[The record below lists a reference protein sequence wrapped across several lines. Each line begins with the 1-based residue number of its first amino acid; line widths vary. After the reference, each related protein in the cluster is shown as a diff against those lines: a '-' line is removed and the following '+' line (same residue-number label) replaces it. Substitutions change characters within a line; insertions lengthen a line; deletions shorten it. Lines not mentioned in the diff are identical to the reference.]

1 MKKLF
6 FVATALLCGAI
17 SANAVDYLVQTG
29 KAGDAVWTDAAINKI
44 KETSSNVKVI
54 SFDTTGVAKL
64 PTTGEFWFAAG
75 TYDFTAS
82 YDMKANT
89 KLIGGFAG
97 TETYASARKT
107 QNGKP
112 YDFVKP
118 TILNVVQ
125 PTEVNATPIR
135 LFKSDTQSGVD
146 LNGLT
151 IQNSKNKGNGG
162 VYRPHGTN
170 NIKYCTFKNNSS
182 ENQGGA
188 LLLYNY
194 SVTVEGCLFMG
205 NTAVIGGAIHT
216 GADVN
221 NNLYSAVLKDCDF
234 VNNEATGPNGGGAIS
249 KVKNNIL
256 TATGCTF
263 DGNKAVYGGA
273 LFINTTKDVTI
284 DNCTFANNIATTN
297 GGAFYLHGDCSDT
310 IAINRC
316 KMYLNTAADGAAI
329 YDGAA
334 NYSIITN
341 NVIYNNGCVV
351 DVNKKYIGVATI
363 KPLLLANN
371 TICFNYGRVNIT
383 SNVAKAVVAN
393 NIVWGNRVQAGSSTA
408 EKPAFTANS
417 FNFVN
422 AATGETACTV
432 SNNYAQHAVSNNVNS
447 SNNVVIDD
455 QKMTLGFE
463 APTDTFGLVPAE
475 RTAKYEKVL
484 NANFALTSGS
494 EFIDK
499 GIDLTLVTTDILGT
513 ARVAGKYD
521 VGAYEFVGGGVG
533 SAVENTEKAPVDIQA
548 ALQAGEVYNLLGQ
561 RVGELQAGNI
571 YIVGGQKILM
581 R

>member
-75 TYDFTAS
+75 TYDFTES

-97 TETYASARKT
+97 TETYASAPKT

-112 YDFVKP
+112 YDFVNP

-125 PTEVNATPIR
+125 SETSTIR
-135 LFKSDTQSGVD
+135 LFKNDAQSGVV
-146 LNGLT
+146 LTGLT
-151 IQNSKNKGNGG
+151 IQNSKHTGNGG
-162 VYRPHGTN
+162 VYKPLAGN
-170 NIKYCTFKNNSS
+170 QIKYCTFKNNSAAD
-182 ENQGGA
+182 GGA
-188 LLLYNY
+188 ILVYNG
-194 SVTVEGCLFMG
+194 SATIEGCLFEG
-205 NTAVIGGAIHT
+205 NTAANGGAIRIGGTTT
-216 GADVN
+216 GLSVTI
-221 NNLYSAVLKDCDF
+221 KDCDF
-234 VNNEATGPNGGGAIS
+234 KNNEATDASNGGGAIS
-249 KVKNNIL
+249 KVQAIALN
-256 TATGCTF
+256 ATGCTF

-273 LFINTTKDVTI
+273 LFINTTKDVVVE
-284 DNCTFANNIATTN
+284 NCAFANNVATTN
-297 GGAFYLHGDCSDT
+297 GGAVYMHANCSDT
-310 IAINRC
+310 VTINRC
-316 KMYLNTAADGAAI
+316 KMYLNTAVDGAAI
-329 YDGAA
+329 YDLAA

-351 DVNKKYIGVATI
+351 DAAKKYPAVTHIQ
-363 KPLLLANN
+363 PLLFANN
-371 TICFNYGRVNIT
+371 TICFNYGRVNVA

-393 NIVWGNRVQAGSSTA
+393 NIVWGNKVQSGKSTA
-408 EKPAFTANS
+408 ETPAFTSAS
-417 FNFVN
+417 FNF
-422 AATGETACTV
+422 AKTTEGTGC
-432 SNNYAQHAVSNNVNS
+432 AVSNNFTQNAIATDNNNKIVID
-447 SNNVVIDD
+447 NNVAIVEAN
-455 QKMTLGFE
+455 MGFE
-463 APTDTFGLVPAE
+463 TPTDTFGVVPAE

-533 SAVENTEKAPVDIQA
+533 SAVENTEKAPLDLQA

-561 RVGELQAGNI
+561 RVGELQTGKI

>member
-44 KETSSNVKVI
+44 KETSPNVKVI

-82 YDMKANT
+82 YDMQANT

-97 TETYASARKT
+97 TETYASAPKK
-107 QNGKP
+107 QNNKP
-112 YDFVKP
+112 YDYVNP

-125 PTEVNATPIR
+125 SSETSTIR
-135 LFKSDTQSGVD
+135 LFKNDAQSGVV
-146 LNGLT
+146 LTGLT
-151 IQNSKNKGNGG
+151 IQNSKHTAAGG
-162 VYRPHGTN
+162 VYKVHSSN
-170 NIKYCTFKNNSS
+170 NIKYCTFKNNSTTGD
-182 ENQGGA
+182 GGA
-188 LLLYNY
+188 ILVYN
-194 SVTVEGCLFMG
+194 SNATIEGCLFEG
-205 NTAVIGGAIHT
+205 NKATNGGAIRIGGTTT
-216 GADVN
+216 GLTATI
-221 NNLYSAVLKDCDF
+221 KDCDF
-234 VNNEATGPNGGGAIS
+234 KNNEATDASNGGGAIS
-249 KVKNNIL
+249 KVQAIALN
-256 TATGCTF
+256 ATGCTF

-273 LFINTTKDVTI
+273 LFINTTDAKDVVVE
-284 DNCTFANNIATTN
+284 NCAFANNVATKN
-297 GGAFYLHGDCSDT
+297 GGAVYMHANCSDT
-310 IAINRC
+310 VTINCC
-316 KMYLNTAADGAAI
+316 KMYLNTAVDGAAI

-334 NYSIITN
+334 NYSIIMN

-351 DVNKKYIGVATI
+351 NASKKYPAVTHIM
-363 KPLLLANN
+363 PLLFANN
-371 TICFNYGRVNIT
+371 TICFNYGRVNVA

-393 NIVWGNRVQAGSSTA
+393 NIVWGNKVQAGSSTA
-408 EKPAFTANS
+408 ETPAFTSAS
-417 FNFVN
+417 FNFAN
-422 AATGETACTV
+422 ATETTGC
-432 SNNYAQHAVSNNVNS
+432 AVSNNFTQNAIATNDNNKIVIN
-447 SNNVVIDD
+447 NNVAIVEAN
-455 QKMTLGFE
+455 MGFE
-463 APTDTFGLVPAE
+463 APTDTFGVVPAE

-499 GIDLTLVTTDILGT
+499 GIDLALVTTDILGT

-533 SAVENTEKAPVDIQA
+533 SAFENTEKAPLDIQA

-561 RVGELQAGNI
+561 RVGELQTGNI

>member
-6 FVATALLCGAI
+6 FVATAFLCGAI

-29 KAGDAVWTDAAINKI
+29 KEGDAVWTDAAINTLK
-44 KETSSNVKVI
+44 TNGSTNVKVI
-54 SFDTTGVAKL
+54 SFDTAGVAKL
-64 PTTGEFWFAAG
+64 PTTGTIWFAKG
-75 TYDFTAS
+75 TYNFTES
-82 YDMKANT
+82 YDMKEGA

-97 TETYASARKT
+97 TETSVGARKT

-112 YDFVKP
+112 YDFVNA
-118 TILNVVQ
+118 TILNVEQ
-125 PTEVNATPIR
+125 PKEGVIR
-135 LFKSDTQSGVD
+135 LFKTDAVKSID

-151 IQNSKNKGNGG
+151 IQNSKHTGNGG
-162 VYRPHGTN
+162 VYKVHATN
-170 NIKYCTFKNNSS
+170 NIKFCTFKNNSAAD
-182 ENQGGA
+182 GGA
-188 LLLYNY
+188 ILVYN
-194 SVTVEGCLFMG
+194 SSATIEGCLFEG
-205 NTAVIGGAIHT
+205 NTAANGGAIRIGGTTT
-216 GADVN
+216 GLSVTI
-221 NNLYSAVLKDCDF
+221 KDCDF
-234 VNNEATGPNGGGAIS
+234 KNNEATNTSNGGGAIS
-249 KVKNNIL
+249 KVQAIALN
-256 TATGCTF
+256 ATGCTF

-273 LFINTTKDVTI
+273 LFIYTTNAKDVVVE
-284 DNCTFANNIATTN
+284 NCAFANNVATTN
-297 GGAFYLHGDCSDT
+297 GGAVYMHASCTDT
-310 IAINRC
+310 VTINRC

-463 APTDTFGLVPAE
+463 APTDTFGVVPAE

-499 GIDLTLVTTDILGT
+499 GIDLALVTTDILGT

-533 SAVENTEKAPVDIQA
+533 SAVENTEKAPLDIQA

-571 YIVGGQKILM
+571 YIVGGQKVLM
-581 R
+581 Q